1 MRRPD
6 EFQEATS
13 THIEILQFNRYHII
27 TLPMK
32 YIISYFYFSV
42 SLTGNFVL

>member
-1 MRRPD
+1 MSRTD
-6 EFQEATS
+6 EFWVAGS
-13 THIEILQFNRYHII
+13 IYIEILQFNRYHII